1 MKIYTVPDQIYQ
13 RLLESYDCRW
23 RFSST
28 AVKCRNLIV
37 TRFNDPDQAVFVPDS
52 AKFPW
57 AKRPSFSAMRLA
69 REVGRGS
76 MEIMRTI
83 NAKG

>member
-1 MKIYTVPDQIYQ
+1 MKIYTVPDKIYQ

-28 AVKCRNLIV
+28 AVKCKNLLV

-52 AKFPW
+52 ARYPL
-57 AKRPSFSAMRLA
+57 AKCPSFAAMRLA

-76 MEIMRTI
+76 MELMK
-83 NAKG
+83 A